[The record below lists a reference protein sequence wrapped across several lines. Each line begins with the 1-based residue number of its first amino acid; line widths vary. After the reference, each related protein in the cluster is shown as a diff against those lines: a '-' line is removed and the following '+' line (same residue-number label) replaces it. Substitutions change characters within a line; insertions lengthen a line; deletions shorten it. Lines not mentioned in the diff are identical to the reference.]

1 MATGTDVD
9 PIKSLAQHWLQRTQ
23 VQYCW
28 NLSWTVILCVIMW
41 GLSLFRTFSNIFPAL
56 LWAWVDDTKIFIIL
70 VIFAI
75 LQKLGY
81 KINIAL
87 QRIVQECPFQ
97 ERTLDKK
104 DRVYQR
110 SKKRKKKNQ
119 EKSFRKHKSSAN
131 KDMRLGVQTWKRV
144 KGSLLRAVC
153 LFSRSSSSR
162 PSSFTLQ
169 QPNTQNWLDRAP
181 ICKWVGEPDPKLRGS
196 KSGTGKTT
204 LLICFSSF
212 NVVYRVISNPL

>member
-9 PIKSLAQHWLQRTQ
+9 PIKSLAQHWLAKNT
-23 VQYCW
+23 
-28 NLSWTVILCVIMW
+28 SPILLELIVGCDLVGDCVRSEP
-41 GLSLFRTFSNIFPAL
+41 LSNIFAAL

-75 LQKLGY
+75 LQKLWY

-97 ERTLDKK
+97 ERTLDKE

-181 ICKWVGEPDPKLRGS
+181 IYKWVGEPDPKLRGS